1 MCALRKNAL
10 DADAKSGDPVPL
22 TGKML
27 PRLINMRMEKANQCS
42 CDRCTD
48 LLSEFHKNRARLTH
62 EHQGEQ
68 WALRFWTDSLPVRGL
83 NDPYAINVRE
93 HAQSVL
99 EVALLEE
106 IVDSLLAAEKKW
118 QQGQSENCLDDD
130 TDENWLRH
138 YRIVQQEAREA
149 IAKEKLAASP

>member
-1 MCALRKNAL
+1 MNPLRKNETATAASENENL
-10 DADAKSGDPVPL
+10 VPL
-22 TGKML
+22 NGKML
-27 PRLINMRMEKANQCS
+27 PRLINMRIERANQCS

-48 LLSEFHKNRARLTH
+48 LLSVFHKNRARLNH

-68 WALRFWTDSLPVRGL
+68 WALRFWTDTLPVRGL

-106 IVDSLLAAEKKW
+106 IVDSLTAAEKKW
-118 QQGQSENCLDDD
+118 QQGQSESCLDDD

-138 YRIVQQEAREA
+138 YMIIKQQ
-149 IAKEKLAASP
+149 AKETREKQRTVVS